1 MRAAL
6 RGRRCGE
13 RRTMIITQA
22 PYRISF
28 AGGGT
33 DLPAFCRDEPG
44 AVISTAIERHMY
56 VTVGPRFENTIRVAY
71 STTEIVETLSELKHG
86 LVREAL
92 HMAGLDRSLEIT
104 TIGDVP
110 AGTGMGSSSALT
122 VGLLAA
128 LYAYQGRIVG
138 PEELARQACEIEIE
152 RVGSPIGRQDQ
163 YISAYGGL
171 QYLRFNPDQSVDV
184 EPVPCSRGT
193 LQALEDRLLLLYTGA
208 TRNANEILAQQTSAT
223 ESKLDVLRRMRD
235 LAGEMRDALSGS
247 QSADLGHFAEL
258 LHEGWELKR
267 SVVSSISTDAVDE
280 WYRRA
285 RAAGAGGGKLLGAG
299 GGGFLLLMAE
309 PECHDAIREALGRP
323 QELPVSFDDRG
334 ARVIFIG
341 RRS

>member
-1 MRAAL
+1 
-6 RGRRCGE
+6 
-13 RRTMIITQA
+13 MIITQA

-33 DLPAFCRDEPG
+33 DLPAFCREEPG
-44 AVISTAIERHMY
+44 AVISTAIDRHMY
-56 VTVGPRFENTIRVAY
+56 VTVGERFDETIRVAY
-71 STTEIVETLSELKHG
+71 SKTEIVDAPQELKHS

-92 HMAGLDRSLEIT
+92 ALTRLDRSLEIS

-138 PEELARQACEIEIE
+138 PEVLAREACEIEID

-184 EPVPCSRGT
+184 EPVPCSSR
-193 LQALEDRLLLLYTGA
+193 ALRDLEERMLLFYTGGTRDANKILKEQSGA
-208 TRNANEILAQQTSAT
+208 TA
-223 ESKLDVLRRMRD
+223 SKKGVLRRMRD
-235 LAGEMRDALSGS
+235 LAGEMRDALTGPTG
-247 QSADLGHFAEL
+247 ADLDHFGEL

-267 SVVSSISTDAVDE
+267 SVVSSISNGLVDD
-280 WYRRA
+280 WYRSA
-285 RAAGAGGGKLLGAG
+285 RAAGAQGGKLLGAG
-299 GGGFLLLMAE
+299 GGGFLLVMAE
-309 PECHDAIREALGRP
+309 PERHEAVRKALGHP
-323 QELPVSFDDRG
+323 KELPVGFDPRG

-341 RRS
+341 NRS